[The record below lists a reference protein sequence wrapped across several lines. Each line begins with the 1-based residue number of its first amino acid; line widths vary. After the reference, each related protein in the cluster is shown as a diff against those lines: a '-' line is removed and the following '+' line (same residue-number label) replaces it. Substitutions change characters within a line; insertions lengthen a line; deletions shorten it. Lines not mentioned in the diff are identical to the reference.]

1 MRKWLRKH
9 WKKTL
14 GIAIVVIFLA
24 VFLVLEIFSR
34 GAATIFN
41 QAMAE
46 QDMLK
51 GTITAEKIIAHVTG
65 DVDFTGLEWRDTE
78 GRLILRVPEG
88 HFYVRLWDV
97 VTGHIKSTTL
107 QELTLKDAEVSIHLA
122 DDMTVD
128 FVRNSKDMQKIQRDD
143 EDWQQK
149 VSLVGKSEEERKRIG
164 EFHRRKRAEKMAK
177 QWKNFDRT
185 GKKIRM
191 DLKLEDCRLEVFYKD
206 RHYLL
211 SGVNLKTAINTDKRM
226 EIDVNTG
233 RFGGTMIGSNVNL
246 RGTVEFQD
254 KDVPVGDLQLS
265 FVDVDPSSLGLGV
278 QIHDKMT
285 LDSHLTGPLNGIHGE
300 GRLKMAELHI
310 PGLYFQEVNG
320 SISYDGEK
328 LVFRDVTGNVYGG
341 KLQAEGTYD
350 LDTRYYQI
358 HAIGKDLQS
367 SKALPNS
374 HLYCNVM
381 VDIHME
387 SKGSAKEATAAG
399 NFTSGEG
406 RYRRIPVKR
415 ITGSFQQSY
424 RDLRFYDVTIDF
436 AGFRVATDALEI
448 KDKKLTL
455 GPIFVKDS
463 SGKDIS
469 MLEFGRK

>member
-1 MRKWLRKH
+1 M
-9 WKKTL
+9 
-14 GIAIVVIFLA
+14 
-24 VFLVLEIFSR
+24 
-34 GAATIFN
+34 AT
-41 QAMAE
+41 
-46 QDMLK
+46 
-51 GTITAEKIIAHVTG
+51 
-65 DVDFTGLEWRDTE
+65 
-78 GRLILRVPEG
+78 
-88 HFYVRLWDV
+88 
-97 VTGHIKSTTL
+97 
-107 QELTLKDAEVSIHLA
+107 
-122 DDMTVD
+122 
-128 FVRNSKDMQKIQRDD
+128 
-143 EDWQQK
+143 
-149 VSLVGKSEEERKRIG
+149 
-164 EFHRRKRAEKMAK
+164 

-226 EIDVNTG
+226 DLEINTG
-233 RFGGTMIGSNVNL
+233 RFGGTMIGSNMNL
-246 RGTVEFQD
+246 KGTVDFQD
-254 KDVPVGDLQLS
+254 SEVPIGDLKLS

-278 QIHDKMT
+278 HVHDKMT
-285 LDSHLTGPLNGIHGE
+285 LDSHLTGPLNAIHGD
-300 GRLKMAELHI
+300 GNLKMAELHI

-328 LVFRDVTGNVYGG
+328 LDFKNVTGNVYGG

-358 HAIGKDLQS
+358 HALGKDLQS

-381 VDIHME
+381 VDIYMQ
-387 SKGSAKEATAAG
+387 SKGSAKDATASG

-415 ITGSFQQSY
+415 ITGNFQQSY
-424 RDLRFYDVTIDF
+424 RDLRFYDVTIAF
-436 AGFRVATDALEI
+436 AGFSVATDALEI
-448 KDKKLTL
+448 KDKKLSL

-469 MLEFGRK
+469 MLDFRRR